1 LSHTEHT
8 EDKITT
14 KLATGIDINESLN
27 EHKTSQSTK
36 NPSDEIQTKTVKHS
50 STLTKQ
56 DLSSENAQKISKYE
70 SKLKELSSKLAD
82 ANAKILILTEENAKL

>member
-1 LSHTEHT
+1 MSHTEHT

-36 NPSDEIQTKTVKHS
+36 NPPDEIQTKTIKHS

-82 ANAKILILTEENAKL
+82 ADAKILILTEENAKL